1 MVKIVKK
8 FMFFFKCK
16 MFLKKMYEGTPSESP
31 IIFFYW
37 KYAPFFHILN
47 DDMYMMLLNIFKIK
61 RKGV

>member
-1 MVKIVKK
+1 
-8 FMFFFKCK
+8 
-16 MFLKKMYEGTPSESP
+16 MYEGTPSESP